1 MKCVYP
7 KKATFLTKTKTIM
20 SATATEVNFPV
31 LCIPRAMLF
40 HTTEIVENAFNHAI
54 GGKFVKS
61 VGQSTTTDKSGT
73 EFNVF
78 FIHPDQ
84 DFKANRNTETLYK
97 NLKTEG
103 IVNISTGSGKYFW
116 KVKLYVPHMKAQYLP
131 PKPVEVPVPVGPR
144 IMTETDLAEFRKWQA
159 EKAEKVTAEAAA
171 LAEKA
176 AAEAAAAAELNALGQ
191 RLYPLVCD
199 VMTRNHK
206 DFLGLFI
213 GINFPGKVTGMLLE
227 MPRKDI
233 LNAIENAEQLSS
245 DVAEAI
251 QVLREHLSH
260 VISNA
265 GKN

>member
-1 MKCVYP
+1 
-7 KKATFLTKTKTIM
+7 M
-20 SATATEVNFPV
+20 SATATTEVNFPV

-40 HTTEIVENAFNHAI
+40 HTTEIVEKAFNHAI

-103 IVNISTGSGKYFW
+103 TVNISTGSGKYFW

-144 IMTETDLAEFRKWQA
+144 IMTETDLVEFRKWQA
-159 EKAEKVTAEAAA
+159 EKAEKAT
-171 LAEKA
+171 
-176 AAEAAAAAELNALGQ
+176 AEAAAAAELNALGQ

-206 DFLGLFI
+206 DFLGLFV
-213 GINFPGKVTGMLLE
+213 GINLPGKVTGMLLE
-227 MPRKDI
+227 MPRKEI

-251 QVLREHLSH
+251 QVLREHLSL